1 MVRHDAVRIKCDP
14 ASSDRGRQYSLES
27 VVVGSA
33 IEKQRAFRGSV
44 DNVIDDTREMLASS
58 AWHADVF
65 ERNANADS
73 R

>member
-1 MVRHDAVRIKCDP
+1 MVRHDTVRIKCDAAP
-14 ASSDRGRQYSLES
+14 FDRGCQHSLES
-27 VVVGSA
+27 NVVGSA

-58 AWHADVF
+58 AWHEDVF